1 MLNQDYYV
9 REKLRELE
17 REQLT
22 HLSLQPPASP
32 PPPPL
37 PVIGALARGAG
48 RLLRRTGEGLES
60 WAGRPAVDEK
70 PMRVERSAR

>member
-17 REQLT
+17 REQLA
-22 HLSLQPPASP
+22 HLSLQSPASP
-32 PPPPL
+32 RPL

-60 WAGRPAVDEK
+60 WAELPAVDDK

>member
-22 HLSLQPPASP
+22 HLSLQSPAVP
-32 PPPPL
+32 RPL

-60 WAGRPAVDEK
+60 WAELPAVDDK